1 MKIRKSLLVEAAKD
15 RPQGYLEDVYSH
27 VESEDMEF
35 VYISN
40 DNYILLKNKYT
51 VEHGLPGTELKKL
64 ISWFYSPDKRK
75 CKCATRIAKMNK
87 WGPDKCEQRMDTI
100 LRWLKHSARISNI
113 PYFEPA
119 VKILVRKAIKN
130 SRSQLQ
136 PPPAKTAHLPTVS
149 HPSNPAAG
157 HQ

>member
-15 RPQGYLEDVYSH
+15 RPQGYLEDVYAY
-27 VESEDMEF
+27 VESEDLEF

-40 DNYILLKNKYT
+40 DNYMLLKNKYT

-87 WGPDKCEQRMDTI
+87 WGPDGCEQRMDTI
-100 LRWLKHSARISNI
+100 LRWLKHSARINNI
-113 PYFEPA
+113 PYFELA
-119 VKILVRKAIKN
+119 VRILVRKAIKN
-130 SRSQLQ
+130 SRLQLQ
-136 PPPAKTAHLPTVS
+136 QLPGKTAPLPIVS
-149 HPSNPAAG
+149 PQSKPADG
-157 HQ
+157 TQ

>member
-64 ISWFYSPDKRK
+64 ISWFYSPDKKK

-87 WGPDKCEQRMDTI
+87 WGADGCEQRMDTI
-100 LRWLKHSARISNI
+100 LRWLKHSAKINNI

-119 VKILVRKAIKN
+119 VRILVRKAIKN
-130 SRSQLQ
+130 SRLQSQQ
-136 PPPAKTAHLPTVS
+136 HQGKTVPLHTVS
-149 HPSNPAAG
+149 HPSKPADG
-157 HQ
+157 IQ